1 MKIQLASS
9 YGFCFG
15 VKRAIDIAEAHRG
28 SVTYGPLIHNKDEI
42 NRLKDGFDIGLV
54 ENIDDID
61 TTEAV
66 VIRTHGI
73 PKDELARLKNQEN
86 KIIDAT
92 CPYVTTPQN
101 IVAKMSKEGYSIV
114 IFGDKSHPEIKGV
127 VSYAQSLE
135 DAFIVLNTKELESLP
150 LKGKVAVVSQT
161 TKKPEDFSKIVIAL
175 METRKEIRVFNT
187 ICNATFEN
195 QDAASELAQEADIMI
210 VIGGKHSS
218 NTKQL
223 HSISQRSCKDS
234 YLIENESE
242 LKNEWFKNKKLCG
255 ISAGASTPDWIVQNV
270 INKIADIKADESK
283 TGESHE

>member
-1 MKIQLASS
+1 MKIELASS

-15 VKRAIDIAEAHRG
+15 VKRAIEIAEEHQG

-42 NRLKDGFDIGLV
+42 NRLKVGFNIGLA
-54 ENIDDID
+54 ETLDEIQRDD
-61 TTEAV
+61 AV

-73 PKDELARLKNQEN
+73 PKNELLALKKHEN
-86 KIIDAT
+86 KVIDAT

-101 IVAKMSKEGYSIV
+101 IVEKMSLEGYSIV
-114 IFGDKSHPEIKGV
+114 IFGDKNHPEIKGV
-127 VSYAQSLE
+127 VSYAEDQN
-135 DAFIVLNTKELESLP
+135 DAFIVLEPEELVDLP

-161 TKKPEDFSKIVIAL
+161 TKKPEDFAKIVTAL
-175 METRKEIRVFNT
+175 MSTRKEIRVFNT

-195 QDAASELAQEADIMI
+195 QDAASVLAKDADVMI

-223 HSISQRSCKDS
+223 HLICKRDCKES
-234 YLIENESE
+234 YLVENEVE
-242 LKNEWFKNKKLCG
+242 IEAKWFEGKKLCG

-270 INKIADIKADESK
+270 INKIQALKQVDEIV
-283 TGESHE
+283 